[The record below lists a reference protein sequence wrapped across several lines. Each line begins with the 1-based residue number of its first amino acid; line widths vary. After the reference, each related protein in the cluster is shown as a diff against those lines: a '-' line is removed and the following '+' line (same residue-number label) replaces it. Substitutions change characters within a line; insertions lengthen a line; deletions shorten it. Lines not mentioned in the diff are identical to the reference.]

1 MSLGQCHRV
10 ALKRC
15 DMAIGDLRL
24 DVVLAIDTLLEMIA
38 PESGLI
44 SVYEV
49 GLLLSCPGR
58 KEQYGN

>member
-1 MSLGQCHRV
+1 
-10 ALKRC
+10 
-15 DMAIGDLRL
+15 MAIGDLRL